1 MEETL
6 LREILE
12 VQSQIL
18 AELRLLRQALAQQPA
33 AAAVAAAPAA
43 VATSAVPEAAP
54 VVPAAPVAASQT
66 QTAAMRTPAAPAPE
80 PAPAQPLQ
88 PEERPAPQ
96 PRQTPAQPAGTM
108 LTMDEL
114 ADLGGQ
120 FLDPGQMPRGKVK
133 PVEAA
138 DLLRDIKAKNKA
150 KSSAF
155 SAFDRFGH
163 NR

>member
-18 AELRLLRQALAQQPA
+18 AELRLLRQALVPQP
-33 AAAVAAAPAA
+33 AAPAA
-43 VATSAVPEAAP
+43 VATPKAPPAPEA
-54 VVPAAPVAASQT
+54 VPAAPAAVQ
-66 QTAAMRTPAAPAPE
+66 TPAQPAPE

-88 PEERPAPQ
+88 PEELPAPQ
-96 PRQTPAQPAGTM
+96 PRQTPTQPAGTM

-120 FLDPGQMPRGKVK
+120 FLDPGQKPRGKVK

-155 SAFDRFGH
+155 SAFDRFGR

>member
-18 AELRLLRQALAQQPA
+18 AELRLLRQTLAQQPA
-33 AAAVAAAPAA
+33 APALAVASAAVATPKAPEAPETVPVAPVAAAPNPAAA
-43 VATSAVPEAAP
+43 VQTSP
-54 VVPAAPVAASQT
+54 V
-66 QTAAMRTPAAPAPE
+66 PAPE
-80 PAPAQPLQ
+80 PAPTQPLQ

-96 PRQTPAQPAGTM
+96 QRQTPPQPAGTM

-120 FLDPGQMPRGKVK
+120 FLDPGQKPRGKVK

-155 SAFDRFGH
+155 SAFDRFGR

>member
-6 LREILE
+6 LREMLE

-33 AAAVAAAPAA
+33 GVVVATAPAA

-54 VVPAAPVAASQT
+54 VVPAAPVAASPSP
-66 QTAAMRTPAAPAPE
+66 AAAVQTPAQPAPE
-80 PAPAQPLQ
+80 PAPAQQLQ

-120 FLDPGQMPRGKVK
+120 FLDPGQKPRGKVK

-155 SAFDRFGH
+155 SAFDRFGR

>member
-18 AELRLLRQALAQQPA
+18 AELRLLRQALPPLPA
-33 AAAVAAAPAA
+33 AAAVSAAPAA
-43 VATSAVPEAAP
+43 VATPKAPPAPEA
-54 VVPAAPVAASQT
+54 VPAAPAAVQ
-66 QTAAMRTPAAPAPE
+66 TPAQPAPE

-96 PRQTPAQPAGTM
+96 PRQTPTQPAGTM

-120 FLDPGQMPRGKVK
+120 FLDPGQKPRGKVK

-155 SAFDRFGH
+155 SAFDRFGR

>member
-18 AELRLLRQALAQQPA
+18 AELRLLRQALVPQP
-33 AAAVAAAPAA
+33 AAPAA
-43 VATSAVPEAAP
+43 VATPKAPPTPEA
-54 VVPAAPVAASQT
+54 VPAAPAAVQT
-66 QTAAMRTPAAPAPE
+66 PTQPAPE

-96 PRQTPAQPAGTM
+96 PRQTPTQPAGTM

-120 FLDPGQMPRGKVK
+120 FLDPGQKPRGKVK

-155 SAFDRFGH
+155 SAFDRFGR